1 MPSTMILEYFGAEL
15 VGGELLAARF
25 AINFAVSTIV
35 SRAFA
40 AQPGMSQTSDSGV
53 RQQVPPSNTNS
64 IPVVYGTAYMGG
76 TFVDAVL
83 STDQQTMYYV
93 MAISHATE
101 GGYQAFDINKMYYGD
116 QLITFQ
122 TVPTPEKTN
131 VLSLTDTAGNVDT
144 KINGNLNIYLYY
156 ANEAGTITPYNTTY
170 YPWDTNVMGSTG
182 IDAALRWPSTG
193 RRMNGLMFA
202 IVKLKY
208 NRDAGTTSLSPITF
222 NVTNTPLASVNPS
235 SRPGDAWYDYLT
247 NTKYGAAMDS
257 SIVDTVSR
265 DALNTYATA
274 TIPYTPSG
282 GGSATQ
288 SRYTINGVIDTSK
301 DCLSNIDQIMLACD
315 SWNQYNAT
323 TGKWAVVINK
333 EESTSFAFDD
343 SNIIGDIRISAQDI
357 NQSIN
362 QIEAQFPNSSNKDQQ
377 DFVYIQTPSNLLYVN
392 EPVNKYTI
400 KYELV
405 NNSVQAQ
412 YLANRQL
419 EQAREDLIVS
429 INTPYP
435 GIQVDAGDVVSIT
448 NAFYGWSAKLF
459 RVMKVVEVATPEG
472 GLGASLDLTEY
483 NAQVYDNAS
492 ITAFTPAPNSGLSN
506 PNYFGPLTTPSISS
520 NVNYTT
526 PNFTVTVTIPS
537 VGRVTTITLFYRVSG
552 TTEWKVWAIQNSS
565 TSAPFTPGSTFIFN
579 DVFLP
584 SASYDFSY
592 SVSND
597 IGGTAVSAT
606 YPNITWTTYVN
617 NIYNNSGSGTTATY
631 LLRQYQTQGTTSGAP
646 SYYAGIFGS
655 PNGNAV
661 PIRLYTET
669 TPSSGNSYYGHIEF
683 NYLTN
688 VPSIAS
694 QGQLA
699 FVGTHLYTSDGTNW
713 NKVYQV
719 GDTITPT
726 FTAQSANTVLAGPTS
741 GAAAIPTFRTLVA
754 ADVPTSLNPTTLT
767 VPQYTYG
774 ANSTVTG
781 LRLANSGN
789 TAATAAYLTTD
800 GGYGISKYFAGIGW
814 VDQAEFGGSA
824 GTNLAG
830 NVFIGTSLKV
840 NSVTVGRGPGAV
852 STNTVVGY
860 NALNGNTTGS
870 QNTVFGYQA
879 GYTGNFSATT
889 AFGYNA
895 LQNNGASYNTAF
907 GYLAGQGIGGN
918 GTFNVA
924 VGAAALQSFNTGS
937 NNVAVGYGS
946 AGSVYAGSDNTAV
959 GYSSLNQNSSGT
971 YNVAVGSRALFNTT
985 GSYNTAIGGGALQS
999 NTTAGANTALGYQAG
1014 YSGTTNGYNL
1024 FLGYQ
1029 AGYASTGGYAISIGY
1044 QAGYNNTNNIANL
1057 FVGFQTGYANTTGQ
1071 NNTSIADINSL
1082 RSNTS
1087 GSYNVAVGTSALYS
1101 NTTANNNTAVGY
1113 QAAYSNTTGTGIV
1126 AIGRSAAYF
1135 NTTGIRLV
1143 AVGNAALTTSS
1154 TGTNLVGVGSDALYS
1169 NTTGS
1174 YNTGIGDSALVNNT
1188 TGNYNTAIGAGALL
1202 SNSSASNNTAVG
1214 YQSLYS
1220 NTTGSPNTAIGY
1232 QALYTNSTGSSQT
1245 AVGAYALGLNTTGIQ
1260 NAATGYG
1267 ALYNNTTGSYNSAF
1281 GYQALTSNTTA
1292 SNGTAVGYQ
1301 AGYNNTTGD
1310 RLTAVGLYAGRGNT
1324 TGNYNTF
1331 LGSYTGYGNSGSL
1344 TGNSN
1349 TGIGNASLY
1358 NLTSGTYNN
1367 GVGYGAL
1374 FAVTTG
1380 SYNNA
1385 FGANALGNNTGS
1397 NNTAF
1402 GESALQ
1408 ANTTGN
1414 YNTAVGFQALYNS
1427 NSTGVAGNNA
1437 VGNTAIGSSAGANLT
1452 TGYGNTLVGGAV
1464 GASLTT
1470 GIGNTFIGP
1479 SASGVYPGGY
1489 FMTTGSKNTII
1500 GSFSGNQG
1508 GLNIT
1513 TANNYIVLSDGDG
1526 NPRGIFDGSGN
1537 FLVGKTAANITTV
1550 GAEIRPTGFIASTLA
1565 GSTNATDTLEV
1576 YSTGASAYRFY
1587 VTMDGKI
1594 NCTST
1599 TIAGISDVRFKENIR
1614 DLDVGLNAIM
1624 ALKPRTFDWKEG
1636 IGKNIKN
1643 DRGFIAQEFE
1653 LIFPDLIG
1661 HWKDEPPDGDEPYKT
1676 VSPDL
1681 IPVLVKAIQEL
1692 KTELDAYKAA
1702 HP

>member
-101 GGYQAFDINKMYYGD
+101 GGSHSFDLTKMYYGD
-116 QLITFQ
+116 QLITFN
-122 TVPTPEKTN
+122 TPTPEQTT
-131 VLSLTDTAGNVDT
+131 VISLTDTAGNVDT

-156 ANEAGTITPYNTTY
+156 ANEAGTITPYNTNY
-170 YPWDTNVMGSTG
+170 YPWDANVMGSTG
-182 IDAALRWPSTG
+182 IDAALRWSSTG

-222 NVTNTPLASVNPS
+222 NVTNTAATIYNK
-235 SRPGDAWYDYLT
+235 PGDVWYDYMT
-247 NTKYGAAMDS
+247 NTKYGASMDS

-288 SRYTINGVIDTSK
+288 ARYTINGVIDTSK
-301 DCLSNIDQIMLACD
+301 DCLTNIDQIMLACD

-323 TGKWAVVINK
+323 TGKWAIVINK
-333 EESTSFAFDD
+333 EELTSFAFDD
-343 SNIIGDIRISAQDI
+343 SNIVGDIRVSAQDI
-357 NQSIN
+357 TQSIN

-448 NAFYGWSAKLF
+448 NAFYGWNAKLF
-459 RVMKVVEVATPEG
+459 RVMKVVESASPEG

-520 NVNYTT
+520 NVNSTT
-526 PNFTVTVTIPS
+526 PNFTVTVTVPS

-552 TTEWKVWAIQNSS
+552 TTEWKVWAIQPSS

-584 SASYDFSY
+584 SAAYDFSY

-646 SYYAGIFGS
+646 SYYSGIFGS
-655 PNGNAV
+655 SNGNSV

-669 TPSSGNSYYGHIEF
+669 TPGSGNSYYGHIEF

-741 GAAAIPTFRTLVA
+741 GAAAVPTFRTLVA

-789 TAATAAYLTTD
+789 TAAVAAYLTTD

-830 NVFIGTSLKV
+830 NVIIQTSLKV
-840 NSVTVGRGPGAV
+840 NSVTVGKGPGAIA
-852 STNTVVGY
+852 TNTVVGY

-946 AGSVYAGSDNTAV
+946 AGSVYAGSDNTAI

-985 GSYNTAIGGGALQS
+985 GSYNTAIGGGALQ
-999 NTTAGANTALGYQAG
+999 ANT
-1014 YSGTTNGYNL
+1014 
-1024 FLGYQ
+1024 
-1029 AGYASTGGYAISIGY
+1029 
-1044 QAGYNNTNNIANL
+1044 
-1057 FVGFQTGYANTTGQ
+1057 
-1071 NNTSIADINSL
+1071 
-1082 RSNTS
+1082 
-1087 GSYNVAVGTSALYS
+1087 SA
-1101 NTTANNNTAVGY
+1101 TNNTAVGY
-1113 QAAYSNTTGTGIV
+1113 QAGYRNTTGYDNIAIGPYSLEYNTTGYENVAIGTASLDSNISGYDNVAVGFSALYSNTGYTNTAIGAFAGFRNTSGSITAVGSYAAYANTTGVENV
-1126 AIGRSAAYF
+1126 AIGGGSNYSALRY
-1135 NTTGIRLV
+1135 
-1143 AVGNAALTTSS
+1143 
-1154 TGTNLVGVGSDALYS
+1154 

-1174 YNTGIGDSALVNNT
+1174 YNTGIGVGALYRNT
-1188 TGNYNTAIGAGALL
+1188 T
-1202 SNSSASNNTAVG
+1202 ASNNTAVG
-1214 YQSLYS
+1214 YQ
-1220 NTTGSPNTAIGY
+1220 
-1232 QALYTNSTGSSQT
+1232 
-1245 AVGAYALGLNTTGIQ
+1245 
-1260 NAATGYG
+1260 
-1267 ALYNNTTGSYNSAF
+1267 ALYNNTTGIRN
-1281 GYQALTSNTTA
+1281 
-1292 SNGTAVGYQ
+1292 TAVGQ
-1301 AGYNNTTGD
+1301 NAGIAKTTSAYG
-1310 RLTAVGLYAGRGNT
+1310 TYVG
-1324 TGNYNTF
+1324 F
-1331 LGSYTGYGNSGSL
+1331 NSGY
-1344 TGNSN
+1344 SN
-1349 TGIGNASLY
+1349 TGEGNTFVGDSSGYTAS
-1358 NLTSGTYNN
+1358 SGTYN
-1367 GVGYGAL
+1367 
-1374 FAVTTG
+1374 
-1380 SYNNA
+1380 
-1385 FGANALGNNTGS
+1385 
-1397 NNTAF
+1397 
-1402 GESALQ
+1402 
-1408 ANTTGN
+1408 
-1414 YNTAVGFQALYNS
+1414 
-1427 NSTGVAGNNA
+1427 
-1437 VGNTAIGSSAGANLT
+1437 
-1452 TGYGNTLVGGAV
+1452 
-1464 GASLTT
+1464 
-1470 GIGNTFIGP
+1470 TFIGQ
-1479 SASGVYPGGY
+1479 SAGY
-1489 FMTTGSKNTII
+1489 YVTTGSKNTII
-1500 GSFSGNQG
+1500 GSYTGNQG
-1508 GLNIT
+1508 GLDIR

-1537 FLVGKTAANITTV
+1537 LGLGVTPSAWSSSYTAFQTPNGGAFWSVKTGSPTVITSANTYFDGANYKYLASYAATLAIQSGGSHQWYNAASGTAGNAISFTQAMTLDASGNFLVGLTTASNTPAGGHSFNYGAGQSSYGIGHISGTTSGTYYHVFNYNGSAIGSITQNGTTGV
-1550 GAEIRPTGFIASTLA
+1550 LYNLTSDYRLKNNPEALTGAKDFIMALQPKKWQWWDGSGEGVGFIAHEFM
-1565 GSTNATDTLEV
+1565 EV
-1576 YSTGASAYRFY
+1576 AKYSGHGEKDA
-1587 VTMDGKI
+1587 VE
-1594 NCTST
+1594 
-1599 TIAGISDVRFKENIR
+1599 TIEI
-1614 DLDVGLNAIM
+1614 
-1624 ALKPRTFDWKEG
+1624 
-1636 IGKNIKN
+1636 
-1643 DRGFIAQEFE
+1643 
-1653 LIFPDLIG
+1653 
-1661 HWKDEPPDGDEPYKT
+1661 KDEEGNVTGTEERPIYQSIQPSSSE
-1676 VSPDL
+1676 VMAN
-1681 IPVLVKAIQEL
+1681 LVAHIQEL
-1692 KTELDAYKAA
+1692 ETRLAA
-1702 HP
+1702 LEAK